1 MDSLVAENLGK
12 LYILGRGGE
21 DKESSAFRERLQPW
35 KNVDSADSDA
45 REFWALRDVSF
56 RLQPGTILGV
66 IGPNGAGKTTLLKIL
81 ARVITP
87 TTGRVVGVGRVVSLL
102 ELGAGFDPDMPAEK
116 NILMNAAML
125 GISKHEAV
133 RRMPAIME
141 FAGVERFEGTPI
153 KHYSSGMYLR
163 LAFSVAIN
171 MNPQILL
178 ADEILAVGDQVFQE
192 RCLQRIDEGARDGLT
207 VLFVSHDMEAIMRVC
222 NRVMW
227 INGGQVVKMDDPEIV
242 IDEYQNAIWSQADAS
257 RSERG
262 RRANRFAEV
271 VAIRLVSST
280 GRDIGGAPI
289 SEDVSVRVRLNVLKK
304 NVNVRCALDVTSRGQ
319 LLFRSSDPDVRAL
332 AQPGIYDVFAK
343 IPANLFAESTYSVT
357 VSCTITFRDEP
368 GEFPLVVYNALQFI
382 AYATEETEVATVAGR
397 LQKTGLLAPRLE
409 WSLKAEQL
417 DAAHA

>member
-1 MDSLVAENLGK
+1 MDRLVVENLGK
-12 LYILGRGGE
+12 CYVLGRVGE
-21 DKESSAFRERLQPW
+21 SKQTSTFLERLQPG
-35 KNVDSADSDA
+35 NDGDGEP

-56 RLQPGTILGV
+56 RVQPGTILGI
-66 IGPNGAGKTTLLKIL
+66 IGANGAGKTTLLKIL
-81 ARVITP
+81 ARVIVP

-102 ELGAGFDPDMPAEK
+102 ELGAGFDPDMPADR

-125 GISKHEAV
+125 GIPKHEAL
-133 RRMPAIME
+133 RRMPAIFE
-141 FAGVERFEGTPI
+141 FAGTERFEEVPL

-192 RCLQRIDEGARDGLT
+192 RCLQRIEEGAHDGLT

-227 INGGQVVKMDDPEIV
+227 IDAGRVVKTGEPEFV

-257 RSERG
+257 RSEKG

-289 SEDVSVRVRLNVLKK
+289 SEDVYVKVRLNVRKAHCK
-304 NVNVRCALDVTSRGQ
+304 VRCGLDVNTRGQ
-319 LLFRSSDPDVRAL
+319 LLFRSLDPEVHPVGD
-332 AQPGIYDVFAK
+332 PGLYDIFAK
-343 IPANLFAESTYSVT
+343 IPANLLAESTYTVT
-357 VSCTITFRDEP
+357 ISCIMSRLDEP
-368 GEFPLVVYNALQFI
+368 QEFPLVAYNALTFM
-382 AYATEETEVATVAGR
+382 AYATEDTTPTIAGR
-397 LQKTGLLAPRLE
+397 LQKTGLIAPRLE
-409 WSLKAEQL
+409 WTVKAIEL
-417 DAAHA
+417 DAART